1 MVIGNGMIANRFINY
16 KNDEN
21 IIIFASG
28 VSNSKDKTK
37 QNFEREFALLKQ
49 TVTDNP
55 AKQLVYFS
63 TCSIDDQDLK
73 NAPYVVHKIEIERFI
88 KGNVAGYYIFRISN
102 LAGVSNNPYTLLN
115 FFVFNI
121 LHQHP
126 FTIWKKASRNIIG
139 IDDMFKLVNYFLQE
153 KMAINSVI
161 NIANPK
167 NYSVPYIIT
176 TIEEHLHKKGIYNEV
191 ERGDDYN
198 IDISI
203 IEPIIEKLKILFNDN
218 YPDLLLKKY
227 YHSK

>member
-1 MVIGNGMIANRFINY
+1 MIANRFMNY

-37 QNFEREFALLKQ
+37 QNFQREFALLKQ

-55 AKQLVYFS
+55 GKQLVYFS
-63 TCSIDDQDLK
+63 TCSIDDHDLK

-88 KGNVAGYYIFRISN
+88 KDNVAGYHIFRISN

-139 IDDMFKLVNYFLQE
+139 IDDMFRLVNYFLQE

-191 ERGDDYN
+191 ERGDNYN

-203 IEPIIEKLKILFNDN
+203 IEPIIEKLNIQFNDN